1 MPLRISE
8 TEFFCEFSD
17 ESKSKLLIAVLYVV
31 LDGFVN
37 EEGEKTQEVA
47 ALAYGYSG
55 GSTQSDYLFRRDGN
69 NSLWLYSDSSGGE
82 WKGAKT
88 TPKGSHLYTEDAACP
103 EWSEQDAQ
111 CQNILEGLWD
121 DYFCIGDDGEVGVH
135 PGSFEENKQSETI
148 AHSEGFDMDHLW
160 DISPITNLTTQYRD
174 PYYENQ

>member
-1 MPLRISE
+1 MVDFNLAPLWAFIII
-8 TEFFCEFSD
+8 FG
-17 ESKSKLLIAVLYVV
+17 VMMYVV

-111 CQNILEGLWD
+111 CQNILEGLWVVKGKEAVNTHPTEHLKIS
-121 DYFCIGDDGEVGVH
+121 CNEGEIK
-135 PGSFEENKQSETI
+135 SFTSYLK
-148 AHSEGFDMDHLW
+148 
-160 DISPITNLTTQYRD
+160 
-174 PYYENQ
+174 